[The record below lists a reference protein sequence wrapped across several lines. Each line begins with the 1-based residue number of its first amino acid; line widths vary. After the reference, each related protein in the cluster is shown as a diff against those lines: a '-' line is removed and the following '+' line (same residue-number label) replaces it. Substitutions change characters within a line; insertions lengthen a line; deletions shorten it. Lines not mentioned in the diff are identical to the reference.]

1 MDEDPKL
8 LKQAKAELSWF
19 KSDLDGSDGE
29 KAGAGRLAP
38 STPQSPKAP

>member
-1 MDEDPKL
+1 MDEDLEL

-29 KAGAGRLAP
+29 KAGAGCLGP
-38 STPQSPKAP
+38 STPRSPKAP